1 MLFFSKEFIF
11 IFLPIIIILYFITIK
26 FFKNYNQYKILLIF
40 ASIMFYGIWSLKF
53 LIFFII
59 LIIFNHSSINY
70 FRRFN
75 KEKQTLFS
83 IALIFLNIFILIY
96 FKYYNFLIIN
106 INQVFELSFNFKNI
120 ILPLGISFITFQQ
133 IGFIWTS
140 IERKKIVNLKDYLL
154 FSIFFP
160 QIIAGPILIIEDVDY
175 QLKKNFPNMN
185 LKNIWKGV
193 QIFSLGLFKKVF
205 IADKLSPWVDVV
217 FSSDLSNLGSL
228 DLFIGALSYG
238 LQLYFDFSAY
248 SDMAIG
254 LGLIFGLSLPVN
266 FLSPYKSQ
274 SISEFW
280 TRWHITLNRFLE
292 SLIYFPLSLKIRRY
306 FSENKISSSIV
317 VIFVS
322 TLITFF
328 ISGLW
333 HGAGWT
339 FIIWGLYHGFFVSL
353 QRTYSYIKT
362 NYLIND
368 SHYSNSKIIVL
379 KNIFITNL
387 VVFLSW
393 IIFRSE
399 NLSFAISYYQILF
412 SFFDGSWTLFFS
424 QVYIKKTALIFLL
437 FLICFLA
444 PNNYEIINYKFK
456 DKSFSCSKI
465 YTKIFSLVEKYYLDL
480 LFIIVLIAYYIRF
493 SFENKPFIYYQF

>member
-11 IFLPIIIILYFITIK
+11 IFLPFVLIAYFIIIK
-26 FFKNYNQYKILLIF
+26 FFNNFNFYKTLLIF
-40 ASIMFYGIWSLKF
+40 ASVIFYGIWSLKF
-53 LIFFII
+53 LIFFIV
-59 LIIFNHSSINY
+59 LIIFNHTSINY
-70 FRRFN
+70 FRKFDN
-75 KEKQTLFS
+75 EKKTFFS
-83 IALIFLNIFILIY
+83 IALIFLNIFILVY
-96 FKYYNFLIIN
+96 YKYYNFLIIN

-140 IERKKIVNLKDYLL
+140 IEKKNIVNLKDYLL

-175 QLKKNFPNMN
+175 QFKKNFPNMN
-185 LKNIWKGV
+185 FKNIWKGV
-193 QIFSLGLFKKVF
+193 QIFSIGLFKKVF
-205 IADKLSPWVDVV
+205 IADKLSPWVDSI
-217 FSSDLSNLGSL
+217 FSSDLSDLGSL

-292 SLIYFPLSLKIRRY
+292 SLIYFPLSLRIRRY
-306 FSENKISSSIV
+306 FFENKVSSSIA
-317 VIFVS
+317 VIFLS
-322 TLITFF
+322 TLITFL

-353 QRTYSYIKT
+353 QRTYSYIKA

-368 SHYSNSKIIVL
+368 NQNSNLKIKVIR
-379 KNIFITNL
+379 NIFITNL
-387 VVFLSW
+387 VVILSW

-399 NLSFAISYYQILF
+399 NLSFTINYYQTLF
-412 SFFDGSWTLFFS
+412 SFFDGSWALFFNEI
-424 QVYIKKTALIFLL
+424 YLKKIVPIFLL

-444 PNNYEIINYKFK
+444 PNSYEIVNYKFK
-456 DKSFSCSKI
+456 NKSFSCSKI
-465 YTKIFSLVEKYYLDL
+465 YAKIFSLVEKYYLDL
-480 LFIIVLIAYYIRF
+480 LLIIILAAYYVRF

>member
-1 MLFFSKEFIF
+1 M
-11 IFLPIIIILYFITIK
+11 
-26 FFKNYNQYKILLIF
+26 
-40 ASIMFYGIWSLKF
+40 
-53 LIFFII
+53 
-59 LIIFNHSSINY
+59 
-70 FRRFN
+70 
-75 KEKQTLFS
+75 
-83 IALIFLNIFILIY
+83 
-96 FKYYNFLIIN
+96 
-106 INQVFELSFNFKNI
+106 
-120 ILPLGISFITFQQ
+120 
-133 IGFIWTS
+133 
-140 IERKKIVNLKDYLL
+140 
-154 FSIFFP
+154 
-160 QIIAGPILIIEDVDY
+160 
-175 QLKKNFPNMN
+175 
-185 LKNIWKGV
+185 
-193 QIFSLGLFKKVF
+193 
-205 IADKLSPWVDVV
+205 
-217 FSSDLSNLGSL
+217 
-228 DLFIGALSYG
+228 
-238 LQLYFDFSAY
+238 
-248 SDMAIG
+248 
-254 LGLIFGLSLPVN
+254 
-266 FLSPYKSQ
+266 Q

-306 FSENKISSSIV
+306 FFENKISSSIA
-317 VIFVS
+317 VIFLS

-353 QRTYSYIKT
+353 QRTYSYIKA

-456 DKSFSCSKI
+456 DKSFLAQKYI
-465 YTKIFSLVEKYYLDL
+465 QKYSL
-480 LFIIVLIAYYIRF
+480 
-493 SFENKPFIYYQF
+493 